1 MNALRDIVYI
11 VCATCVAGINVRC
24 MPVEAVD
31 CMSKFRSTEEV
42 VSAVFF
48 YFRHQ
53 NRSVFGKDGVEE
65 LRRVTLTF

>member
-1 MNALRDIVYI
+1 MGGAAAVNALRDIVYI

-42 VSAVFF
+42 VSAECVLFPT
-48 YFRHQ
+48 
-53 NRSVFGKDGVEE
+53 SKP
-65 LRRVTLTF
+65 LCIW